1 MSDADNL
8 SSDSSIG
15 ERLKAARESRG
26 LSLEDVASKTR
37 IPLRHL
43 AAIEKGEWDSLP
55 AITYSIGFARNYAN
69 AVGLNGAEIGREL
82 REQLGAGPSPTI
94 GTPYEPADPARVPPR
109 SLAIVAALLALLL
122 AVGWL
127 IWRSSAAGEPDM
139 LEQATTEQ
147 PAPVATQTAV
157 APAAGQQPLAGPAAQ
172 QPAASGPVVL
182 TATSDAWV
190 RIYDGAA
197 TGPALL
203 QRLMPAGESFEVP
216 ATAQRPMIRTARA
229 EALRVRVGTVELPRL
244 GPPGPAANMSLLPQ
258 DLLRSGSAPAAA
270 PATPPAAPT
279 QQPVAPLTE

>member
-1 MSDADNL
+1 M
-8 SSDSSIG
+8 
-15 ERLKAARESRG
+15 
-26 LSLEDVASKTR
+26 
-37 IPLRHL
+37 
-43 AAIEKGEWDSLP
+43 
-55 AITYSIGFARNYAN
+55 
-69 AVGLNGAEIGREL
+69 
-82 REQLGAGPSPTI
+82 
-94 GTPYEPADPARVPPR
+94 
-109 SLAIVAALLALLL
+109 
-122 AVGWL
+122 
-127 IWRSSAAGEPDM
+127 
-139 LEQATTEQ
+139 
-147 PAPVATQTAV
+147 

-203 QRLMPAGESFEVP
+203 QRLMAAGESFEVP